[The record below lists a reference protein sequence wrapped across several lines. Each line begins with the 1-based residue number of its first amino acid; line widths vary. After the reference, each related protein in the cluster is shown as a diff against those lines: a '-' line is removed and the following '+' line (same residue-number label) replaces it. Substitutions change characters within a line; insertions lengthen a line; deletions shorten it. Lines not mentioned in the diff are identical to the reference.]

1 MTSRQPMYE
10 ASRKARSTFGRSFM
24 VFSLAMIDMLYMSKP
39 CSAHGIIT
47 ALPLPMAF
55 S

>member
-1 MTSRQPMYE
+1 L
-10 ASRKARSTFGRSFM
+10 SFI

-39 CSAHGIIT
+39 WSAHGIMT